1 MCSVNSSCFILWLL
15 DFINVKLV
23 RILFM
28 LSLAFTSSSLT
39 ISKVKGRSFGR
50 WERRRRF
57 FRMDSLLIFPHA
69 ASLQLR
75 GESGPSCWTDKME
88 DDGTL

>member
-1 MCSVNSSCFILWLL
+1 
-15 DFINVKLV
+15 
-23 RILFM
+23 
-28 LSLAFTSSSLT
+28 
-39 ISKVKGRSFGR
+39 
-50 WERRRRF
+50 
-57 FRMDSLLIFPHA
+57 MDSLLIFPHA